1 MATEKEIG
9 SVGPEVT
16 ELQADASLA
25 KAKSY
30 KLVKSDTSNNLYV
43 ETKDYDP
50 LEHHRNVS
58 CGFHMP
64 TSNES
69 TWATDAVCRYTNH

>member
-1 MATEKEIG
+1 MADPKEIIG
-9 SVGPEVT
+9 NAEPVT
-16 ELQADASLA
+16 EVEADSSSALN

-43 ETKDYDP
+43 ETKEYDP

-58 CGFHMP
+58 VF
-64 TSNES
+64 
-69 TWATDAVCRYTNH
+69 